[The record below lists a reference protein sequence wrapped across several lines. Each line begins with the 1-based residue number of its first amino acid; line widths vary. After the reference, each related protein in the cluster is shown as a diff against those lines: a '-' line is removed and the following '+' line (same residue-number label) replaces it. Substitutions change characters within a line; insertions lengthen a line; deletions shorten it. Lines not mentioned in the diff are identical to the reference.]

1 MQSNSIF
8 AGVIGDPIS
17 HSLSPMIHNFYLK
30 KNNISGYY
38 QSLLVAKEDLQQEV
52 KTLIDKGFAGFNV
65 TIPHKEEV
73 FKMCQNVSEVAKLTK
88 AVNTVLIKKDG
99 SLYGENSDAQGFM
112 DNVLWHHPKLSLKD
126 KTIFIIG
133 AGGASRA
140 IIYSFI
146 MQRVK
151 KIIITNRNKEKALK
165 VVDNFYNLALSNNCL
180 IEYIDFKEFQF
191 RIKECDFLVNTT
203 SLGMINQDPLK
214 IDISNLPKDS
224 IVADIVYKPLFTDL
238 LSRAQSQNNPIVT
251 GIGMLINQALVGFE
265 MWFGVK
271 EVFNQKLNDILLAK
285 L

>member
-1 MQSNSIF
+1 MQTNSIL

-17 HSLSPMIHNFYLK
+17 HSLSPTIHNFYLK
-30 KNNISGYY
+30 KNNISGSY
-38 QSLLVAKEDLQQEV
+38 QSILVAKENLQKEV
-52 KTLIDKGFAGFNV
+52 KILIDNGFAGFNA
-65 TIPHKEEV
+65 TIPHKEEI

-88 AVNTVLIKKDG
+88 AVNTVLINKDG
-99 SLYGENSDAQGFM
+99 SLYGDNSDAKGFI
-112 DNVLWHHPKLSLKD
+112 DNVFWHYPKLSLKD

-146 MQRVK
+146 MQGVK
-151 KIIITNRNKEKALK
+151 KIVITNRNEERAIR
-165 VVDNFYNLALSNNCL
+165 VVDNFYNLASSNNCL
-180 IEYIDFKEFQF
+180 IDYVDFQEFQLNL
-191 RIKECDFLVNTT
+191 RDCNFLVNTT

-224 IVADIVYKPLFTDL
+224 IVADIVYKPLFTNL
-238 LSRAQSQNNPIVT
+238 LLQAQSQNNPIIT